1 MDRRRFGKKNDNYI
15 DHFNEIFNSRIKLR
29 KEKIYSLII
38 QKRLNDYNANKIK
51 KSKYLYDVIKIT
63 LTAKTQQIFN
73 SEIYDEKTIINDSIN
88 IFKSNNLKEIK
99 GYLLLLEILLD
110 KYKNKNKYII
120 DENLDLLFSLFN
132 LINNNV
138 NDEEIIYNIL
148 YVLAN
153 YTSICE
159 NNCLLCVL
167 CSEKFFKIWELLFDI
182 KNNDIIWE
190 IINLINNITKNN
202 YIGVSFFLK
211 NSSFLNYLHTVFN
224 NFNNKDEEK
233 LKDDDLDLISFL
245 LNLISNILIV
255 CLNNSNINSKF
266 DIIVKLMEI
275 IILFTQYNNFEI
287 YFKSIKIISYAVD
300 KNNELIKV
308 LNSNNFIKELL
319 EKKKYFINIDLRYS
333 LNIIFDNYLSYDDDI
348 NNFLLLD
355 ILKFNFDYLK
365 LTNLSTHRQKIF
377 ILLSNIIESN
387 DNIYKEFF
395 SDDNILELI
404 LNYFHNS
411 SNSLEIKEVGYFF
424 SILIPM
430 LEVNE
435 IFELEKKK
443 LFEFTVDHLK
453 NNNENKDLIYI
464 LLEILNCFF
473 DFGEDLLSYLG
484 GVNIFIKKFEELGG
498 NEILDNLLIL
508 QDEKINDKI
517 NYIKELF

>member
-1 MDRRRFGKKNDNYI
+1 M
-15 DHFNEIFNSRIKLR
+15 
-29 KEKIYSLII
+29 
-38 QKRLNDYNANKIK
+38 
-51 KSKYLYDVIKIT
+51 
-63 LTAKTQQIFN
+63 
-73 SEIYDEKTIINDSIN
+73 
-88 IFKSNNLKEIK
+88 
-99 GYLLLLEILLD
+99 
-110 KYKNKNKYII
+110 
-120 DENLDLLFSLFN
+120 
-132 LINNNV
+132 INNNV

-159 NNCLLCVL
+159 NNCLLCAL

-266 DIIVKLMEI
+266 DIIVNLMEI

-333 LNIIFDNYLSYDDDI
+333 LNIIFDNYLSFDDDI
-348 NNFLLLD
+348 NDHLLLD

-395 SDDNILELI
+395 TDDNILELI

-424 SILIPM
+424 SILT
-430 LEVNE
+430 L
-435 IFELEKKK
+435 KK
-443 LFEFTVDHLK
+443 T
-453 NNNENKDLIYI
+453 Y
-464 LLEILNCFF
+464 
-473 DFGEDLLSYLG
+473 
-484 GVNIFIKKFEELGG
+484 IFIFQ
-498 NEILDNLLIL
+498 IL
-508 QDEKINDKI
+508 KC
-517 NYIKELF
+517 

>member
-1 MDRRRFGKKNDNYI
+1 M
-15 DHFNEIFNSRIKLR
+15 
-29 KEKIYSLII
+29 
-38 QKRLNDYNANKIK
+38 
-51 KSKYLYDVIKIT
+51 
-63 LTAKTQQIFN
+63 
-73 SEIYDEKTIINDSIN
+73 
-88 IFKSNNLKEIK
+88 
-99 GYLLLLEILLD
+99 
-110 KYKNKNKYII
+110 
-120 DENLDLLFSLFN
+120 
-132 LINNNV
+132 INNNV

-159 NNCLLCVL
+159 NNCLLCAL

-266 DIIVKLMEI
+266 DIIVNLMEI

-333 LNIIFDNYLSYDDDI
+333 LNIIFDNYLSFDDDI
-348 NNFLLLD
+348 NDHLLLD

-424 SILIPM
+424 SILT
-430 LEVNE
+430 L
-435 IFELEKKK
+435 KK
-443 LFEFTVDHLK
+443 TY
-453 NNNENKDLIYI
+453 NNENKDLIYI

-473 DFGEDLLSYLG
+473 DFGEDLLLYLG